1 MFRIPFLRNLL
12 LLVLV
17 LLAGLPLYALLV
29 LHPAYHQQ
37 LIQATEDEATRFAT
51 YLLRDLQLEGVRL
64 ERDRLP
70 AATMDQVAMIK
81 DDRSL
86 IKLRF
91 FSPDG
96 EIVFSTETG
105 EVGKANT
112 SESFRNVV
120 AKGRVFS
127 QVVKKHHLTADGVAT
142 ELDIVETYVP
152 FLADRRFA
160 GAIEVYYD
168 ITGRVAGIDALTLR
182 TTLLLLLV
190 SAGFLTAML
199 LALNKARVSLGERD
213 RAESALRQVNAEL
226 EERVATRTAELS
238 MANTQLTAEIAE
250 RTLARMALS
259 QALEDSRHDREK
271 LDGILRSV
279 GDGLI
284 VTDHCLVV
292 LHMNAAA
299 EKLLELPLET
309 ALGQPLGRLAAGA
322 NLSHLV
328 RNLPAA
334 GSNPATFDFELP
346 GEDPRRPRVYQVRVS
361 PLESDQGQAGL
372 VLLLHDVTR
381 ERELDR
387 MKNAFLGM
395 AAHELNT
402 PLASILGFSELLTSA
417 DSAAR
422 LTPQQREEYLQLI
435 HGKGLDLS
443 RLVDDLLD
451 ISRVE
456 AGQSLALD
464 CQAMRLDDLV
474 REVLQHYQ
482 GKNPRHRFELHCVTA
497 QTAIQADPVRIRQV
511 LNNLVSNAVKY
522 SPQGGVIKVVVADGR
537 AGRCRF
543 SVIDEGIGMTAEQ
556 VEHSFDSFYRA
567 DSSNTAVQG
576 AGLGM
581 SIVRHIVQAHRGEIW
596 LESQLGLGTSV
607 HVELPLRSP
616 PCSQADRAD

>member
-12 LLVLV
+12 LLALA

-37 LIQATEDEATRFAT
+37 LIRATEDEATRFAT
-51 YLLRDLQLEGVRL
+51 YLLRGLQLEGVRF

-70 AATMDQVAMIK
+70 AATSAQVAMIK

-96 EIVFSTETG
+96 EIVFSTEAG

-112 SESFRNVV
+112 SEYFRKVL
-120 AKGRVFS
+120 AKGQVYS
-127 QVVKKHHLTADGVAT
+127 QIVKKNQLTADGVAT
-142 ELDIVETYVP
+142 ELDVVETYVP
-152 FLADRRFA
+152 FMADGRFG
-160 GAIEVYYD
+160 GAIEVYCD
-168 ITGRVAGIDALTLR
+168 ITRRVADIDALTMR
-182 TTLLLLLV
+182 TTLILLLI
-190 SAGFLTAML
+190 SIGFLAAMV
-199 LALNKARVSLGERD
+199 LALSKARVFLGERD
-213 RAESALRQVNAEL
+213 RAENALRQVNAEL
-226 EERVATRTAELS
+226 EERVAARTAELS
-238 MANTQLTAEIAE
+238 TANTQLTTEIAE
-250 RTLARMALS
+250 RTLARIALS

-271 LDGILRSV
+271 LDGILHSV

-284 VTDHCLVV
+284 VTDHRLVV
-292 LHMNAAA
+292 QHMNAAA

-322 NLSHLV
+322 NLSHMVSSLLADR
-328 RNLPAA
+328 RNPTA
-334 GSNPATFDFELP
+334 FDFELP
-346 GEDPRRPRVYQVRVS
+346 GDDPRRPRVYQVRVS
-361 PLESDQGQAGL
+361 PLESDQEQAGV

-456 AGQSLALD
+456 AGQALALD
-464 CQAMRLDDLV
+464 CQAVRLDDLV
-474 REVLQHYQ
+474 REILLHYQ
-482 GKNPRHRFELHCVTA
+482 GKSPNHRFELHCVTA
-497 QTAIQADPVRIRQV
+497 QTAIQADPVRIRQI

-522 SPQGGVIKVVVADGR
+522 SPQGGLIKVVITDGGD
-537 AGRCRF
+537 GRCRF
-543 SVIDEGIGMTAEQ
+543 SVSDEGIGMTAEQ

-567 DSSNTAVQG
+567 DFSNTAVQG

-581 SIVRHIVQAHRGEIW
+581 SIVRHIVQAHQGEIW
-596 LESQLGLGTSV
+596 LESQPGLGTSV
-607 HVELPLRSP
+607 HVELPVLP
-616 PCSQADRAD
+616 PP